1 MDFYKI
7 LEERGL
13 SSLLRVELYNYV
25 DFENSH
31 TVYSVLDSLRGE
43 PQKRVL
49 IYGDYDVDG
58 LMFAL
63 IARDFVRSIGC
74 KNYEVFR
81 YEHRTHELDKNAVRY
96 CIQNHFNYFII
107 GDTASSDMDSLK
119 MLRSYGIQVI
129 VLDHHNTRYNYS
141 DYPDIGIVNTMIENQ
156 ILGDSVYAYSAA
168 ALGYVIF
175 DAYLHRCGLEFI
187 TKAEAYALVSLYSD
201 CMDMS
206 NSLNRAIYYKAT
218 DVEKE
223 RLPKFIKHF
232 MNQYQR
238 FSARFIGFWFA
249 PRINS
254 MFRSE
259 NFQILNRYFFDDSI
273 DAVGI
278 TDCINSI
285 NESYQTDRENVRLLS
300 DIVDYEELDH
310 FVYSDLESAY
320 EKSGFH
326 MRNVQNYTG
335 LVANKLSE
343 RCGKTAIVFCEYE
356 GQYKGSVRDLF
367 GKNYLKIFKQLGF
380 AEGHNSAFG
389 IKIRLF
395 ELQRYLDRVKRIDE
409 KFYVSD
415 MNEPIIIDHEYVTP
429 DTGLIEDIARYNEFS
444 GNSVPICYLNKRLIG
459 AMKEYKSAYYY
470 KYAWGDYYI
479 QSDYPI
485 LFGTKMLVKP
495 IISGQTKLLY
505 QK

>member
-31 TVYSVLDSLRGE
+31 TVYSVLDSLRSE

-129 VLDHHNTRYNYS
+129 VLDHHNTRYNYY

-218 DVEKE
+218 DVDKE

-278 TDCINSI
+278 TECINSI
-285 NESYQTDRENVRLLS
+285 NESYQADRENVRLLS

-326 MRNVQNYTG
+326 M
-335 LVANKLSE
+335 
-343 RCGKTAIVFCEYE
+343 
-356 GQYKGSVRDLF
+356 
-367 GKNYLKIFKQLGF
+367 
-380 AEGHNSAFG
+380 
-389 IKIRLF
+389 
-395 ELQRYLDRVKRIDE
+395 
-409 KFYVSD
+409 
-415 MNEPIIIDHEYVTP
+415 
-429 DTGLIEDIARYNEFS
+429 
-444 GNSVPICYLNKRLIG
+444 
-459 AMKEYKSAYYY
+459 
-470 KYAWGDYYI
+470 
-479 QSDYPI
+479 
-485 LFGTKMLVKP
+485 
-495 IISGQTKLLY
+495 
-505 QK
+505 